1 LDTPEDYEV
10 IKQLLEHFASIG
22 KPIDY
27 TLDDICDFFE
37 SHPDVPAIN
46 TVRAAKTTSLTV
58 NTEID
63 WSNYTKTPLVTVYIT
78 NHNYGKYIKQAI
90 DSVLSQKFR
99 HFEIIIIDDGSTDD
113 SKNTI
118 ETYRNDPKVTI
129 VYQENKGLNV
139 TCNIALKLSRGK
151 YIMRLDA
158 DDCLDEN
165 ALLVMTDMLEREEE
179 LEMVFPDY
187 YLVDEKGDII
197 SQQRRHDFREVKLLD
212 QPAHG
217 ACTMIRRK
225 TLIEVGGYGEDFGCQ
240 DGYELWLKFIKTHK
254 VSNVSLPL
262 FHYRQHD
269 KNLTANKHAILN
281 TRHNIIKR
289 HVQEYD
295 VANRNHL
302 CVVPIRSSRDELP
315 LAVRPFAGTTLLDLT
330 IKQIQQT
337 ENVWHTIITSSD
349 ERILECAK
357 KYESQSVTT
366 DKRPEALCA
375 VNTHIEDTIDYLLD
389 TYSKLG
395 ESETITIVNYEYPL
409 RKPFYIDKII
419 NTLYLF
425 DTDAAVAVE
434 QKDANFY
441 FHRGVGLVPFD
452 TNREL
457 RLERDFVYEETG
469 GLHSIKY
476 EAYIKHHD
484 MLPGVVSHI
493 ILDELSTKRV
503 RSELDFN
510 VLEHIYTKN
519 FS

>member
-1 LDTPEDYEV
+1 
-10 IKQLLEHFASIG
+10 
-22 KPIDY
+22 
-27 TLDDICDFFE
+27 
-37 SHPDVPAIN
+37 
-46 TVRAAKTTSLTV
+46 
-58 NTEID
+58 
-63 WSNYTKTPLVTVYIT
+63 
-78 NHNYGKYIKQAI
+78 
-90 DSVLSQKFR
+90 
-99 HFEIIIIDDGSTDD
+99 
-113 SKNTI
+113 
-118 ETYRNDPKVTI
+118 

-158 DDCLDEN
+158 DDYLDEN
-165 ALLVMTDMLEREEE
+165 ALLVMTEMLEREEE
-179 LEMVFPDY
+179 LGIVFPDY
-187 YLVDEKGDII
+187 YLVDERGDII

-375 VNTHIEDTIDYLLD
+375 INTHIEDTVDYLLD
-389 TYSKLG
+389 TYNKLC

-476 EAYIKHHD
+476 EAYVKHRD
-484 MLPGVVSHI
+484 MLSGVVSHI
-493 ILDELSTKRV
+493 VLDELSTRRV

-510 VLEHIYTKN
+510 VLEYIYTKH
-519 FS
+519 FP